1 MKKFGGL
8 KMTVEEQ
15 IRELL
20 DKYNELYRMFLKSQE
35 EVDKAL
41 REIDLLKREI
51 AVLKQGG
58 NF

>member
-1 MKKFGGL
+1 
-8 KMTVEEQ
+8 MTVEEQ

-35 EVDKAL
+35 AVDKAL